1 MSAFLKQEGC
11 STAGF
16 EGSMWTFEKD
26 GHRIIMGAHIDD
38 FLICCE
44 DRSLLDEFRT
54 RLLETFEG
62 TYEGA
67 AHHYLGCHIERD
79 IQAGTTILSQKY
91 YAEEVLRTFNHWDD
105 TVPCLTPIRVFAEYA
120 PIDR

>member
-1 MSAFLKQEGC
+1 
-11 STAGF
+11 
-16 EGSMWTFEKD
+16 
-26 GHRIIMGAHIDD
+26 MGAHIDD

-105 TVPCLTPIRVFAEYA
+105 TVPCLTPIPPNTRLS
-120 PIDR
+120 IDDCGKTPDPTFHRRYRGM